1 MKVSIITPNYNGE
14 KYLEEYFQSLTPQ
27 KQHID
32 EVIIIDNNS
41 KDNSKQI
48 IQKYQE
54 KLNIQLIENNTNTGF
69 AKACNQGIQKAKNEY
84 LLLLN
89 NDIKLEKNAIKTLIE
104 TIQENPKTFSVMSK
118 MIQYHQPNLIDTA
131 GDEYTILT
139 YTQKKGNNTNKEK
152 YNKKREIFSS
162 CAGAALYKK
171 SIIEQIGPFDENFFA
186 YVEDI
191 DLSYRAQIQ
200 GYHNIY
206 QPESIVYHHGSATSG
221 SKYNPFKIRLA
232 ARNNIYLIYK
242 NYPIPQKI
250 LNFIFIF
257 LGHLIKYLV
266 FYKKGQSKPYLEG
279 IKEGLKTRKQL
290 EKTKYENKNIKN
302 YLKIEWKLIINT
314 IKLIQ
319 K

>member
-1 MKVSIITPNYNGE
+1 
-14 KYLEEYFQSLTPQ
+14 
-27 KQHID
+27 
-32 EVIIIDNNS
+32 
-41 KDNSKQI
+41 
-48 IQKYQE
+48 
-54 KLNIQLIENNTNTGF
+54 
-69 AKACNQGIQKAKNEY
+69 
-84 LLLLN
+84 
-89 NDIKLEKNAIKTLIE
+89 
-104 TIQENPKTFSVMSK
+104 MSK
-118 MIQYHQPNLIDTA
+118 MLQYHQPDLIDDA

-171 SIIEQIGPFDENFFA
+171 SILKQIGIFDENFFA

-191 DLSYRAQIQ
+191 DLAYRAQIQ
-200 GYHNIY
+200 GYKNIY
-206 QPESIVYHHGSATSG
+206 QPKSIVYHYGSATSG

-250 LNFIFIF
+250 INFIFIF
-257 LGHLIKYLV
+257 LGFLIKYLV
-266 FYKKGQSKPYLEG
+266 FYKKGQSKPYIEG

-290 EKTKYENKNIKN
+290 QKTKYETKNIKN
-302 YLKIEWKLIINT
+302 YLKIDWKLIINT

>member
-14 KYLEEYFQSLTPQ
+14 KYLKEYFQSLTIQ

-89 NDIKLEKNAIKTLIE
+89 NDIKLEKNAIKPLIE

-118 MIQYHQPNLIDTA
+118 MLQYHQPDLIDDA

-171 SIIEQIGPFDENFFA
+171 SILKQIGIFDENFFA

-191 DLSYRAQIQ
+191 DLAYRAQIQ
-200 GYHNIY
+200 GYKNIY
-206 QPESIVYHHGSATSG
+206 QPKSIVYHYGSATSG

-250 LNFIFIF
+250 INFIFIF
-257 LGHLIKYLV
+257 LGFLIKYLV
-266 FYKKGQSKPYLEG
+266 FYKKGQSKPYIEG

-290 EKTKYENKNIKN
+290 QKTKYETKNIKN

>member
-14 KYLEEYFQSLTPQ
+14 KYLKEYFQSLIPQ

-48 IQKYQE
+48 IQEYTE

-89 NDIKLEKNAIKTLIE
+89 NDIKIEKNAIKPLIE

-118 MIQYHQPNLIDTA
+118 MLQYHQPNLIDDA

-139 YTQKKGNNTNKEK
+139 YTQKKGNNTNKKK

-171 SIIEQIGPFDENFFA
+171 SILKQIGLFDENFFA
-186 YVEDI
+186 YIEDI
-191 DLSYRAQIQ
+191 DLAYRAQIQ
-200 GYHNIY
+200 GYKNIY
-206 QPESIVYHHGSATSG
+206 QPKSIVYHHGSATTG
-221 SKYNPFKIRLA
+221 SQYNPFKIHLA

-250 LNFIFIF
+250 INFPFIF

-266 FYKKGQSKPYLEG
+266 FYKKRQSQPYLEG
-279 IKEGLKTRKQL
+279 IKEGLKTRKQIQ
-290 EKTKYENKNIKN
+290 KTKYKTKNTKN